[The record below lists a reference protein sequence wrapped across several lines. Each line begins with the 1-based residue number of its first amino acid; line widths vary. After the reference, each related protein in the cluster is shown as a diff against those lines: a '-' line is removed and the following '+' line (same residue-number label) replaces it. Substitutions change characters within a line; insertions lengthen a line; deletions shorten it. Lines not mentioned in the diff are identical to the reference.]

1 MSITRRR
8 FLEAALATS
17 LLGHRGCKDGSDD
30 APVVEDGFEFFP
42 QSIASGDP
50 RPDTVIL
57 WTRVDDPGAEEG
69 DFDVELQMWV
79 DDGEPSDVMRVQAVA
94 EADFDRCVKLR
105 VTGLQPSTTYGYR
118 FVYLQAGGKAWG
130 SRTGTTR
137 TAPAPEADVPIRF
150 AFLSCQDYSGHYYNA
165 LARLA
170 QEEIDFF
177 VHLGDYVYETTGDAS
192 FQDTAPGR
200 VVTFSDTSGAIAFQ
214 REDGTVDYAVS
225 SIDNYRELYRTY
237 RSDAALQRLHERVPM
252 IAVWDDHEF
261 SDDSWGSTAT
271 YRDGE
276 IDETDPMRRQ
286 RASRAWFE
294 YMPVDYPDPDFVYD
308 FETLPPDDIRIWRDL
323 RFGRHVHVV
332 MTDLRTHR
340 TDHLIAED
348 AYPGAV
354 VMDEA
359 TLQATG
365 GVPDWASPYVDI
377 ESFGG
382 GVYATVLREAAMTGG
397 AGGYPPERITGNVSV
412 TWIHRVLEDT
422 GSSVL
427 PVPDEDLAALPRGLA
442 IHHMTK
448 LGLYTSIGSRYLVTA
463 EPWRRFAAWR
473 WVQSDGASEVAMGEA
488 QEAWFLETIKGS
500 DATWKV
506 WGNEYCL
513 TQLDIDLRALP
524 IPDAFK
530 QLFSLT
536 AEDWNGM
543 PNRRAKIIDELAAV
557 PNVVAVTGDIH
568 AFYAST
574 PFASGPGSNSLV
586 EFVGGAVSSTPYQ
599 TLLERQ
605 VQSDPLLSMTPGAE
619 SLAGSIRDLLV
630 AGPNPHLGFAATK
643 EHGFAIAEVDAAAFT
658 VTMFITPEDNVLTER
673 YDDPALAE
681 LFTTERFKVD
691 AGSRTLWRDFDGVWR
706 SWDPA
711 TNAWV

>member
-1 MSITRRR
+1 MALTRRG
-8 FLEAALATS
+8 FLSAAIATS
-17 LLGHRGCKDGSDD
+17 LLGHAGCKGGDD
-30 APVVEDGFEFFP
+30 DERVVEDGFELFP

-57 WTRVDDPGAEEG
+57 WTRIEDPDAAEG
-69 DFDVELQMWV
+69 DFDVELEMWV
-79 DDGEPSDVMRVQAVA
+79 HDGEPSDVLRVQAVA
-94 EADFDRCVKLR
+94 EADFDHCVKLR
-105 VTGLQPSTTYGYR
+105 VTGLEPGTTYGYR
-118 FVYLQAGGKAWG
+118 FVYLQAGGKALG

-137 TAPAPEADVPIRF
+137 TAPAPDADVPVRF
-150 AFLSCQDYSGHYYNA
+150 AFLSCQDYSGHYFNA

-170 QEEIDFF
+170 EEEIDFF
-177 VHLGDYVYETTGDAS
+177 VHLGDYIYETTGDAS
-192 FQDTAPGR
+192 FQDTAAGR
-200 VVTFSDTSGAIAFQ
+200 TVTLTDTAGAIAFE
-214 REDGTVDYAVS
+214 REDGSVDYAAS
-225 SIDNYRELYRTY
+225 SIDNYREIYRIY
-237 RSDAALQRLHERVPM
+237 RSDPALQRVHERAPM

-261 SDDSWGSTAT
+261 SDDCWGATAT

-276 IDETDPMRRQ
+276 VDETDPARRQ

-294 YMPVDYPDPDFVYD
+294 YMPVDYPDPEFVYD
-308 FETLPPDDIRIWRDL
+308 FAAQPPDDIRIWRDL
-323 RFGRHVHVV
+323 RFGRHVHLV

-340 TDHLIAED
+340 SDHLVAED

-359 TLQATG
+359 TLEATG

-377 ESFGG
+377 ETYADGA
-382 GVYATVLREAAMTGG
+382 YATVLREAAM
-397 AGGYPPERITGNVSV
+397 AAGYPAERITGNVSTV
-412 TWIHRVLEDT
+412 WIASVLEDA
-422 GSSVL
+422 GSDV
-427 PVPDEDLAALPRGLA
+427 PPIPDEDLATLPRGLA
-442 IHHMTK
+442 MHHMTK

-473 WVQSDGASEVAMGEA
+473 WSESDGASEVAMGEA
-488 QEAWFLETIKGS
+488 QEAWFLETMKGS
-500 DATWKV
+500 VATWKV

-524 IPDAFK
+524 IPDTFK

-574 PFASGPGSNSLV
+574 PFAAGPGSSSLV
-586 EFVGGAVSSTPYQ
+586 EFVGGAVSSTAYQ

-605 VQSDPLLSMTPGAE
+605 VANDPLLSTTPGAD
-619 SLAGSIRDLLV
+619 SLAGAIRDLLV
-630 AGPNPHLGFAATK
+630 SGPNPHLGFAATK
-643 EHGFAIAEVDAAAFT
+643 DHGFAIAEVDGAAFT
-658 VTMFITPEDNVLTER
+658 VTMFITPEENVATES
-673 YDDPALAE
+673 YDDPALASM
-681 LFTTERFKVD
+681 FSTERFKVD
-691 AGSRTLWRDFDGVWR
+691 AGSRALWRDFDGVWR
-706 SWDPA
+706 QWDPGS
-711 TNAWV
+711 NAWV

>member
-1 MSITRRR
+1 MAITRRGFVR
-8 FLEAALATS
+8 AALATS
-17 LLGHRGCKDGSDD
+17 LLGHWGCKDSGDD
-30 APVVEDGFEFFP
+30 ALVVEDGPEFFP

-50 RPDTVIL
+50 RPDTVIV
-57 WTRVDDPGAEEG
+57 WTRVEDPDAAEA
-69 DFDVELQMWV
+69 DVDVELQMWLH
-79 DDGEPSDVMRVQAVA
+79 DGEPSEVMRVRAVA
-94 EADFDRCVKLR
+94 EVDFDHCVKLR
-105 VTGLQPSTTYGYR
+105 ISGLEPGTTYGYR
-118 FVYLQAGGKAWG
+118 FVYLQAGGKAFG
-130 SRTGTTR
+130 SRTGITR
-137 TAPAPEADVPIRF
+137 TAPAPDTDVPVRF

-165 LARLA
+165 IARLA
-170 QEEIDFF
+170 QEEVDFF

-200 VVTFSDTSGAIAFQ
+200 TVTFTDTAGAIAFP
-214 REDGTVDYAVS
+214 REDGSIDYAAS
-225 SIDNYRELYRTY
+225 SIANYRELYRTY
-237 RSDAALQRLHERVPM
+237 RSDPALQRLHERVPM

-261 SDDSWGSTAT
+261 SDDSWGATAT

-308 FETLPPDDIRIWRDL
+308 FGALPPDDIRIWRDL

-340 TDHLIAED
+340 TDHLIPED
-348 AYPGAV
+348 GYPGAV

-359 TLQATG
+359 TLEATG
-365 GVPDWASPYVDI
+365 GVPDWASPYIDI
-377 ESFGG
+377 ES
-382 GVYATVLREAAMTGG
+382 YADGAYAEVLRGAAM
-397 AGGYPPERITGNVSV
+397 AAGYPPERITGNISV
-412 TWIHRVLEDT
+412 AWIERVLEAS
-422 GSSVL
+422 GSAVL
-427 PVPDEDLAALPRGLA
+427 PIGEADLAMLPRGLA
-442 IHHMTK
+442 LHHMTK
-448 LGLYTSIGSRYLVTA
+448 LGLYSSIGSRYLVTA

-473 WVQSDGASEVAMGEA
+473 WTQSEGASEVAMGEA
-488 QEAWFLETIKGS
+488 QEAWFLETIKSS

-524 IPDAFK
+524 IPDTFK

-543 PNRRAKIIDELAAV
+543 PNRRAKIIDELAGV

-574 PFASGPGSNSLV
+574 PFAAGPGSNSLV
-586 EFVGGAVSSTPYQ
+586 EFVGGAVSSSPYQ

-605 VQSDPLLSMTPGAE
+605 VAADPLLSTTPGAD
-619 SLAGSIRDLLV
+619 SLASAIRDLLLS
-630 AGPNPHLGFAATK
+630 GPNPHLGFAATK
-643 EHGFAIAEVDAAAFT
+643 EHGFAIAEVDGAAFT
-658 VTMFITPEDNVLTER
+658 VTMFITPEANVTTEH
-673 YDDPALAE
+673 YDDPALAS

-691 AGSRTLWRDFDGVWR
+691 AGSRALWRDFDGVWR
-706 SWDPA
+706 KWDPA
-711 TNAWV
+711 TSAWV